1 MNIRLLLAAAGTIA
15 MLATAVASADNN
27 KIQLLPGG
35 VVCDKGDQVCYD
47 QRGANVS
54 KTREM
59 FGQYAADT
67 VQKKLGKK
75 DEWGTK
81 KFTLSNGAKC
91 SIPNRVCKHDQG
103 EGDRAKKITKHLF
116 ESPVPAPR

>member
-1 MNIRLLLAAAGTIA
+1 MNPRPILIGLAA
-15 MLATAVASADNN
+15 LLVASAAHAVND
-27 KIQLLPGG
+27 KIELMPGG
-35 VVCDKGDQVCYD
+35 VICDRGDQVCYD

-103 EGDRAKKITKHLF
+103 EGERAKKITKHLF
-116 ESPVPAPR
+116 EAPVPAPR